1 MAIWL
6 GQSISKML
14 NLLACSWYAVVN
26 TYQKCTEGQPLN
38 WHQEDGRPVETMGW
52 ETMSPGIHEGIT
64 LTCTTDLKIVEDQVH
79 SLMAMVFPDDSG
91 LF

>member
-1 MAIWL
+1 
-6 GQSISKML
+6 
-14 NLLACSWYAVVN
+14 
-26 TYQKCTEGQPLN
+26 
-38 WHQEDGRPVETMGW
+38 MGW